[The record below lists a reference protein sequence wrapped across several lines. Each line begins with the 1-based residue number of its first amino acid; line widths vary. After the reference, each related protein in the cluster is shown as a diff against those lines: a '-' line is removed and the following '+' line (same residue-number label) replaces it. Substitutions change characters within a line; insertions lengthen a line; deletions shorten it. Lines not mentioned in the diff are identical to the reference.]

1 MDRRNPHNSYYYKPL
16 DQAAPIYVPPSHSTQ
31 RILPVPQKAG
41 QGDYNYGM
49 PGQASPVYV
58 PPSKGA
64 DQRSR
69 EAMQKEPKNLSM
81 SDVHSKKEIQRLSS
95 TNAALMRAL
104 DDAHQGTPEGNLP
117 PTEYPKLPSHTSFA
131 PADRVAAQNVGIQ
144 AATAPQTPT
153 VQAPRPVPPA
163 APQGMQPNP
172 QQANFAR
179 SQNPAFSVNQG
190 MPDMSALDEAYRRQS
205 QGG

>member
-41 QGDYNYGM
+41 QGDYSYGM

-81 SDVHSKKEIQRLSS
+81 SDERSKKEIQRLSS
-95 TNAALMRAL
+95 TNEALMRAL
-104 DDAHQGTPEGNLP
+104 DESAANTGGNMPE
-117 PTEYPKLPSHTSFA
+117 TEYPKLPSHTSFA
-131 PADRVAAQNVGIQ
+131 PADRVAAQNVGIRAASPPQ
-144 AATAPQTPT
+144 APP
-153 VQAPRPVPPA
+153 VQAPRPIPPA
-163 APQGMQPNP
+163 APQAMQPSP
-172 QQANFAR
+172 QQMNFTR
-179 SQNPAFSVNQG
+179 SQNPAFNVGQG